1 MHIKTV
7 GQLLE
12 NGEFFLFGTEEYKI
26 NVLSSPEN
34 AFIKPRID
42 EIERWLEQGINGAIR
57 GLSCHSV
64 MV

>member
-12 NGEFFLFGTEEYKI
+12 NGDFILHGTGEYKI
-26 NVLSSPEN
+26 NVLSSPVDET
-34 AFIKPRID
+34 IKPRID

-57 GLSCHSV
+57 GLSCHSF
-64 MV
+64 MI